1 MKIEERGMYQTYI
14 LGPWGHLL
22 RISKSSAAILKHYMK
37 GTFSSCKNRFSIAK
51 VEYTIELA
59 FFHSLF
65 YQTKALPSTKKPV
78 YMSLT
83 ERYLSFTYLAS
94 LPH

>member
-1 MKIEERGMYQTYI
+1 MSEEFLY
-14 LGPWGHLL
+14 
-22 RISKSSAAILKHYMK
+22 SKSGVHYR
-37 GTFSSCKNRFSIAK
+37 TSF
-51 VEYTIELA
+51 L
-59 FFHSLF
+59 HSLF

-94 LPH
+94 LRH